1 MPRILRTLWSG
12 SGIFPLFLLPFELL
26 YRLAMGALRAFYA
39 LRPPSRRV
47 NPPIIVVGGLTVG
60 GAGKTPAVIGLA
72 EVLVKRGL
80 KTGIISRGYK
90 GGATRK
96 NGMLVNRNSK
106 AVAVGDEPLLLA
118 RRTDCPVYV
127 HPLRAV
133 AAANLARECNPDLVI
148 SDDGLQHYAMHR
160 SLEIAVLDAVGGV
173 GNGHCLPA
181 GPLREPLSR
190 LKKVDYILL
199 NCLNLGDNGI
209 NPRLLRL
216 LASNKD
222 KTYRMTLKKIYLR
235 RAGTKEVKT
244 IAQWKKLYAGKKVR
258 AVCGIAQPWNFFD
271 TLKKKNIVCETHSFP
286 NHHRF
291 RREDLNFATVGSKP
305 APIIITEKDAV
316 KCEHFGISDLWVLC
330 REVRIDARL
339 IRAILRHLRHV

>member
-1 MPRILRTLWSG
+1 MG
-12 SGIFPLFLLPFELL
+12 S
-26 YRLAMGALRAFYA
+26 RRVFYA

-47 NPPIIVVGGLTVG
+47 GPPIIVVGGLTVG

-72 EVLVKRGL
+72 ESLMQRGL
-80 KTGIISRGYK
+80 KAGIISRGYK

-96 NGMLVNRNSK
+96 NGMRVNRHSE

-127 HPLRAV
+127 HPLRAQ
-133 AAANLARECNPDLVI
+133 AASNLTRECNPDLI
-148 SDDGLQHYAMHR
+148 LSDDGLQHYAMHR

-199 NCLNLGDNGI
+199 NCLNLGEDAI
-209 NPRLLRL
+209 NPKLSRL
-216 LASNKD
+216 LASNED
-222 KTYRMTLKKIYLR
+222 KIYRMTLKKIYLR
-235 RAGTKEVKT
+235 RAGTTEVKT

-271 TLKKKNIVCETHSFP
+271 TLKQNNFVCEAHSFP
-286 NHHRF
+286 NHHKF
-291 RREDLNFATVGSKP
+291 RPEDLNFATAGSKP
-305 APIIITEKDAV
+305 TPIIITEKDAV
-316 KCEHFGISDLWVLC
+316 KCEHFGISDLWILC

-339 IRAILRHLRHV
+339 IRAILRRLQYV